1 MYTSNKMSLQPVEVN
16 TNIYTGIWP
25 YDVDFRNLDYTK
37 PNIYNAW
44 NEWDNKKH
52 YGHLMGI
59 NPYFGKKIKLSHP
72 YMYTVCYKNSI
83 FMGNPW
89 CYNDWH
95 TMIHDMKHTIGCRL
109 LFEGMTK
116 DQVFDLFAKNPI
128 SLPDREIGLATQL
141 LWKNGDVEIIVK
153 RYASDWYNC

>member
-1 MYTSNKMSLQPVEVN
+1 MSILPVEVN
-16 TNIYTGIWP
+16 KPIYTGIWP
-25 YDVDFRNLDYTK
+25 NDVDFCNLDYTK

-52 YGHLMGI
+52 GGNLIGI

-72 YMYTVCYKNSI
+72 YRYTVKYKYSY

-89 CYNDWH
+89 CYNDWN

-109 LFEGMTK
+109 LYEGMTK
-116 DQVFDLFAKNPI
+116 EQVFELFAKNPI
-128 SLPDREIGLATQL
+128 NLPNREVGVDVEHL
-141 LWKNGDVEIIVK
+141 LWKNDDIEIYIDRFK
-153 RYASDWYNC
+153 SDWYNC